1 MLSVWQLKLFPLD
14 RILLQ
19 SMSVPLKEVSHHFI
33 YYELVTIYI
42 LKPIVPVVAPD
53 NVSILA
59 INATTIYLSWNG
71 VISLVGIIRDYIIRV
86 SEVNTGLIKNYR
98 TSLTSIA
105 ISVHPD
111 YVYSCSVSAFTV
123 AAGPFSNIVTV
134 KTPQDGK

>member
-1 MLSVWQLKLFPLD
+1 M
-14 RILLQ
+14 
-19 SMSVPLKEVSHHFI
+19 
-33 YYELVTIYI
+33 
-42 LKPIVPVVAPD
+42 APD
-53 NVSILA
+53 NVTVSA

-71 VISLVGIIRDYIIRV
+71 VVTSVGIIRDYVIRV
-86 SEVNTGLIKNYR
+86 SEVNTGLVMNYR

-123 AAGPFSNIVTV
+123 AAGPFSNVVTI

>member
-1 MLSVWQLKLFPLD
+1 M
-14 RILLQ
+14 
-19 SMSVPLKEVSHHFI
+19 
-33 YYELVTIYI
+33 
-42 LKPIVPVVAPD
+42 APD
-53 NVSILA
+53 NVTVSA

-71 VISLVGIIRDYIIRV
+71 VVTSVGIIRDYVIRV
-86 SEVNTGLIKNYR
+86 SEVNTGLVMNYQ

-123 AAGPFSNIVTV
+123 AAGPFSNVVTI